1 MTKEIAIH
9 RLLLV
14 RHRKDNT
21 DLLNEALDMAIEAL
35 RKQIPLDYKISED
48 GDALCPICGA
58 DAEWHK
64 YCEECGQALKWKD
77 ESD

>member
-35 RKQIPLDYKISED
+35 RKQVRLEELMNLGTEYVNRMYKEGNTD
-48 GDALCPICGA
+48 D
-58 DAEWHK
+58 K
-64 YCEECGQALKWKD
+64 
-77 ESD
+77 

>member
-1 MTKEIAIH
+1 MEFETVCLIVKTI
-9 RLLLV
+9 
-14 RHRKDNT
+14 
-21 DLLNEALDMAIEAL
+21 EAAL